1 MKLTRQDYIL
11 AGGQALLWI
20 TLWLI
25 PPAIDF
31 FIRFNPSSAFEVWKI
46 NTGFITPLAI
56 VFTANFYVLVPY
68 LLYRDRKMLFG
79 LMNLLLIT
87 GANLWIFSPKADF
100 PDEWRSGMY
109 MVAFG
114 AFFLHLLVV
123 GCAVGF
129 RYIVR
134 WGDMQMRLKE
144 ERQKNAEAEL
154 AWLKNQLNPHFLFN
168 TLNNIS
174 SLVQIDQDTA
184 QESIGQLSDLLR
196 YTLYESNHELVPV
209 EGEIEFMNNYI
220 ELMRLRCNEL
230 ATVEVDLQIPI
241 KPMRIVPLLFISLIE
256 NAFKHGVNSR
266 KSSFVR
272 IRFKAEGD
280 DLVFTCEN
288 SDHPKPDVNRSG
300 SGIGLENL
308 RRRLDLAYPGR
319 YRYDQALR
327 GNSYFVQITL
337 PVKML
342 EDFVSRTPYLRL
354 AASFNDPVLAL
365 STLRE
370 SSVDVLFLDI
380 QMPDLDGLN
389 LSRMVPPGTR
399 VIFTTAFKEYAF
411 DSYEVNALD
420 FLLKPIRYHKF
431 LGAAEKARQWFE
443 MSSVK
448 EERGSLFVRVDSQ
461 LRQVEISRIL
471 YVTGLKDY
479 VMIYLEG
486 EARPLITHVTM
497 KAMEEMLS
505 TGRFMRVHRSYIVA
519 LDKIRSVDRNNCV
532 YIGKE
537 IIHVTD
543 AYKEAFNAYL
553 KAAQPS

>member
-1 MKLTRQDYIL
+1 MKTLTCMIVD
-11 AGGQALLWI
+11 
-20 TLWLI
+20 
-25 PPAIDF
+25 D
-31 FIRFNPSSAFEVWKI
+31 E
-46 NTGFITPLAI
+46 PLA
-56 VFTANFYVLVPY
+56 
-68 LLYRDRKMLFG
+68 
-79 LMNLLLIT
+79 
-87 GANLWIFSPKADF
+87 
-100 PDEWRSGMY
+100 
-109 MVAFG
+109 
-114 AFFLHLLVV
+114 
-123 GCAVGF
+123 
-129 RYIVR
+129 
-134 WGDMQMRLKE
+134 
-144 ERQKNAEAEL
+144 
-154 AWLKNQLNPHFLFN
+154 
-168 TLNNIS
+168 
-174 SLVQIDQDTA
+174 
-184 QESIGQLSDLLR
+184 
-196 YTLYESNHELVPV
+196 
-209 EGEIEFMNNYI
+209 
-220 ELMRLRCNEL
+220 
-230 ATVEVDLQIPI
+230 
-241 KPMRIVPLLFISLIE
+241 
-256 NAFKHGVNSR
+256 
-266 KSSFVR
+266 
-272 IRFKAEGD
+272 
-280 DLVFTCEN
+280 
-288 SDHPKPDVNRSG
+288 
-300 SGIGLENL
+300 
-308 RRRLDLAYPGR
+308 
-319 YRYDQALR
+319 
-327 GNSYFVQITL
+327 
-337 PVKML
+337 VKML

-431 LGAAEKARQWFE
+431 LGAAEKPRQWFE

-497 KAMEEMLS
+497 KAMEEMLPS
-505 TGRFMRVHRSYIVA
+505 GRFMRVHRSYIVA